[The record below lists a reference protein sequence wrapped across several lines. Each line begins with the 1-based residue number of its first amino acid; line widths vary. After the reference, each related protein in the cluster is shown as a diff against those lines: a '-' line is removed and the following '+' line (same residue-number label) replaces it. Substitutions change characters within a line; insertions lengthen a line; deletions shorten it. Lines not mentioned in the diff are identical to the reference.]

1 MENERTFW
9 RRYGGQAALLAMAL
23 LLLLG
28 SQVGRIGLFSKPADG
43 AATAVT
49 IPPTPLP
56 QPAQETGTTP
66 DTAVAQA
73 NISLASLPVV
83 SDDSLSPL
91 PNPHTYTAKPPS
103 HHFQIHVVTDNDTPG
118 TIAERY
124 GISTD
129 TLIGGNPDL
138 NREANLLQTGTELII
153 LPVDGVLHTVKPGD
167 TLESIADLYDVPVED
182 IINYEPNNL
191 EYPFFRL
198 IPGTQLVIPGASIGQ
213 FYFKAPKSVGNNSG
227 GEQKWAVVGTGTFI
241 WPVNGRCIT
250 QFYHSFHPA
259 IDIGIAEGSPVY
271 ASDTGT
277 VTYASYAAGV
287 YYDYGNLIVIN
298 HGNGYETFYAH
309 LSGINVYPGQIVNQ
323 GDLIG
328 ATGNTGRSTGPHIHF
343 EIRLNDFRM
352 NPLDR
357 LSGPVKSCN

>member
-1 MENERTFW
+1 MTFW
-9 RRYGGQAALLAMAL
+9 QRFGGQAVLLAVVL
-23 LLLLG
+23 LLILG
-28 SQVGRIGLFSKPADG
+28 SQLQAIGWFSDGRLA
-43 AATAVT
+43 
-49 IPPTPLP
+49 
-56 QPAQETGTTP
+56 
-66 DTAVAQA
+66 DTAVVPTPTRQTAPTTQA
-73 NISLASLPVV
+73 STENTAVSPPDISLASLPVI
-83 SDDSLSPL
+83 SDPSIAPV
-91 PNPHTYTAKPPS
+91 PNPHTYAAKLPN
-103 HHFQIHVVTDNDTPG
+103 HHFQIHVVSGNDTPG
-118 TIAERY
+118 KIAEQY

-129 TLIGGNPDL
+129 TLIGGNPNL
-138 NREANLLQTGTELII
+138 NRESNLLQTGTELVI
-153 LPVDGVLHTVKPGD
+153 LPVDGVLHTVKPGE
-167 TLESIADLYDVPVED
+167 TLQSIADLYNVSVED

-191 EYPFFRL
+191 EYPFYRL
-198 IPGTQLVIPGASIGQ
+198 IPETQLVIPGASIGQ
-213 FYFKAPKSVGNNSG
+213 FYFKAPKSVGNSG

-250 QFYHSFHPA
+250 QFYHGFHPA
-259 IDIGIAEGSPVY
+259 IDVGIAEGSPVY

-277 VTYASYAAGV
+277 VTYASYAAGI
-287 YYDYGNLIVIN
+287 YFDYGNLIVIN

-328 ATGNTGRSTGPHIHF
+328 ATGNTGRSSGPHIHF